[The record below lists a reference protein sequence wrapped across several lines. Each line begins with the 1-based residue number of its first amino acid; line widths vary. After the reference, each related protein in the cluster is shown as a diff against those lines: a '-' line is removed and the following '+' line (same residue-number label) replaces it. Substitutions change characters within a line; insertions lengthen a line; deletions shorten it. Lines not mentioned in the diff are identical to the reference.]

1 MGILGYNDDMLRY
14 DKENRGM
21 NLLLIGNLIKS
32 SANQFFMHF
41 LTNHSYTFHTC

>member
-21 NLLLIGNLIKS
+21 NLLL
-32 SANQFFMHF
+32 ANSNRKNAQVSMKIPII
-41 LTNHSYTFHTC
+41 